1 MKKYAKIINEE
12 TKQCD
17 VGLGTNTAAYESE
30 GMTEQDVEQADD
42 GSWYIEGYA
51 PVKPKIEI
59 DIDKE
64 KEKIREEIIDKYTL
78 RRIRKMANKTW
89 TIEDEQQYL
98 LLDAKVTGI
107 IEEKF
112 GEEN

>member
-1 MKKYAKIINEE
+1 MTIDVLNE
-12 TKQCD
+12 
-17 VGLGTNTAAYESE
+17 GLPTT
-30 GMTEQDVEQADD
+30 Q
-42 GSWYIEGYA
+42 
-51 PVKPKIEI
+51 

-64 KEKIREEIIDKYTL
+64 KEKIRNEMIDKYTL

-89 TIEDEQQYL
+89 TQEDEQEYL

-112 GEEN
+112 GEN